1 MKEWGYTSSWFRRRE
16 KGNRIFLTSA
26 ESGMDLSSPAKA
38 TMIDDGTWTAL
49 FRFRRESQPVGRGR
63 PAAGFIFLLQ
73 IIRLASDAWENYRL
87 KEGGVVPRLSRRCNQ
102 NKGEAHGRSV
112 FVYFRIRNRGASGQ
126 AVRSDIRRHTRCLS
140 ETGPGCTGWPVKQR

>member
-1 MKEWGYTSSWFRRRE
+1 
-16 KGNRIFLTSA
+16 
-26 ESGMDLSSPAKA
+26 MDLSSPAKA

-112 FVYFRIRNRGASGQ
+112 FVYFRIRNRGAPDKLCD
-126 AVRSDIRRHTRCLS
+126 RISDGILDAYLKRDPDA
-140 ETGPGCTGWPVKQR
+140 PGGPVKQR